1 MVPAATRPS
10 TGRTCDSGTSTA
22 VSVVGGVQ
30 PALSAAAVTSSAGA
44 PSSRSTAIRSSSR
57 WRTRPVVSVSSV
69 WPATRGRGQLVDVG
83 EDQLGEVGEHVG
95 GQAVADRDRG
105 QLPPR
110 DPGADPERRE
120 QRVGGAAAA
129 RLAAAELVAALDGRG
144 GGGAQVLGAAPAGQG
159 EEAAERELDGVADR
173 LAHGPREG
181 VAIARHLVD
190 DRRHDVVGDAGEL
203 AAHLLE
209 RGGGQLEAVVGGAAA
224 VLAVHGASLSPANK
238 CDVVVHVHWS

>member
-1 MVPAATRPS
+1 MVPGATRPR

-30 PALSAAAVTSSAGA
+30 PALLGGRGDLVGGGALEQEHGDALEQPLPDPAGGLGLVGVA
-44 PSSRSTAIRSSSR
+44 GD
-57 WRTRPVVSVSSV
+57 
-69 WPATRGRGQLVDVG
+69 RGRRQLVDVG

-95 GQAVADRDRG
+95 GEAVADRDHR

-110 DPGADPERRE
+110 HPGADPERRE
-120 QRVGGAAAA
+120 QRVGGPAAA

-144 GGGAQVLGAAPAGQG
+144 GGGAQVLGAAAAGQG

-173 LAHGPREG
+173 LAHRPRER
-181 VAIARHLVD
+181 VAVARNLVD
-190 DRRHDVVGDAGEL
+190 DGRHHVVGDGGEL

-209 RGGGQLEAVVGGAAA
+209 RGGGQLEVRGRRCCCCRVVARI
-224 VLAVHGASLSPANK
+224 LSPANK
-238 CDVVVHVHWS
+238 CDVVVHVHWT